1 MSGRA
6 EFERL
11 GVFTYYHEEGT
22 ASFRRQE
29 TVSFVEKQRR
39 RRTLYGQQRQV
50 SRPANA
56 ALIGQELTALIEKQA
71 GEGVFEGRS
80 YRDAPDIDP
89 KIVVKGDGLRP
100 ATTALET
107 ANLEYKVA
115 DMSLAEWGRK
125 DISVSEYEMPGLM
138 SIRHKFAAAKPL
150 AGVRI
155 TGSLHM
161 TIQTAIL
168 IETLVSLGAEVRWAS
183 CNIFSTQD
191 HAAAAI
197 AATGVPVFAWKGE
210 SLEEYWD
217 CTFRALSHKG
227 GKGPQLVV
235 DDGGDVTLLIH
246 KGYEL
251 EAGDKWAFG
260 PAENHEEQVIKDL
273 LKKVYAEDPQHW
285 HKVVAEWRGVSEETT
300 TGVHRLY
307 KMMEQGTLLVPA
319 INVNDSVTK
328 SKFDNLYGCRESLAD
343 GIKRATDVMVA
354 GKIAVICG
362 YGDVGKGC
370 SQSMRGMGARVIVTE
385 VDPINALQAAMEG
398 YEVATVEDT
407 LGRGDIYV
415 TCTGN
420 VDIITLEQMKGMKD
434 QAIVCNIGH
443 FDNEIQMDRLSTE
456 PGVVRLNIKPQVDKY
471 TFPDGHSIFIL
482 AEGRLVN
489 LGCATGHPSFVMSN
503 SFANQTL
510 AQIDLWEKKDS
521 YKVGVYVLPKKL
533 DEEVA
538 RLHLEKIGVKLT
550 TLTPRQA
557 DYIGVPVEGPYK
569 PDTYRY

>member
-1 MSGRA
+1 MA
-6 EFERL
+6 
-11 GVFTYYHEEGT
+11 TT
-22 ASFRRQE
+22 
-29 TVSFVEKQRR
+29 
-39 RRTLYGQQRQV
+39 
-50 SRPANA
+50 
-56 ALIGQELTALIEKQA
+56 
-71 GEGVFEGRS
+71 VFE
-80 YRDAPDIDP
+80 
-89 KIVVKGDGLRP
+89 
-100 ATTALET
+100 TAIT
-107 ANLEYKVA
+107 DYKVA
-115 DMSLAEWGRK
+115 DMALADWGRK
-125 DISVSEYEMPGLM
+125 EITIAEHEMPGLV
-138 SIRHKFAAAKPL
+138 SIRNKYAAQKPL
-150 AGVRI
+150 AGVRV

-161 TIQTAIL
+161 TIQTAVL
-168 IETLVSLGAEVRWAS
+168 IETLVDLGADVRWAS

-197 AATGVPVFAWKGE
+197 AAAGVPVFAWKGE
-210 SLEEYWD
+210 SLEEYWW
-217 CTFRALSHKG
+217 CTYQALNHKG

-246 KGYEL
+246 KGVEL
-251 EAGDKWAFG
+251 EDGDKWVDSPSG
-260 PAENHEEQVIKDL
+260 SHEEKVIKDL

-285 HKVVAEWRGVSEETT
+285 HNVAREWRGVSEETT

-307 KMMEQGTLLVPA
+307 KMLEQGKLLVPA

-354 GKIAVICG
+354 GKVAVICG
-362 YGDVGKGC
+362 YGDVGKG
-370 SQSMRGMGARVIVTE
+370 SSHSLRGMGARVIVTE

-398 YEVATVEDT
+398 FEVTTIEET

-420 VDIITLEQMKGMKD
+420 LDIITLEHMKLMKD

-443 FDNEIQMDRLSTE
+443 FDNEIQMDLLNE
-456 PGVVRLNIKPQVDKY
+456 APGVTKLNIKPQVDQY
-471 TFPDGHSIFIL
+471 TFPDGHSIFVL

-510 AQIDLWEKKDS
+510 AQLDLWANRDT
-521 YKVGVYVLPKKL
+521 YKIGVYVLPKKL

-550 TLTPRQA
+550 TLTPKQA
-557 DYIGVPVEGPYK
+557 DYLGVAVEGPYK
-569 PDTYRY
+569 PDHYRY